1 MRSDNTMEITVRE
14 EGAVMILALSGELDA
29 VNSPRLDHAIA
40 DLLAEGR
47 RQFLID
53 LIAVS
58 FVDSSGLSA
67 LVRGLKRVRTGAGT
81 LRLAGLQ
88 PGVRKVFELTRLD

>member
-1 MRSDNTMEITVRE
+1 
-14 EGAVMILALSGELDA
+14 MILALSGELDA
-29 VNSPRLDHAIA
+29 VNSPRPDHAIA
-40 DLLAEGR
+40 DLLAKRR

-53 LIAVS
+53 LIAVN

-81 LRLAGLQ
+81 LERDGFGKARSRVLRRVPRRALPPGAGRASVPCRSL
-88 PGVRKVFELTRLD
+88 

>member
-1 MRSDNTMEITVRE
+1 MEITVRE

-58 FVDSSGLSA
+58 FVGYVSLGHSFEIGNLRDGWCFDTGLITP
-67 LVRGLKRVRTGAGT
+67 RGHSNVYF
-81 LRLAGLQ
+81 
-88 PGVRKVFELTRLD
+88 PGSKPC